1 MKFHSFPLAAAL
13 ATVALAY
20 PALALDAPEDNA
32 PPPPPAADDAA
43 LPKIKLPDVA
53 DPAPAEQIA
62 FLGVVSSD
70 IPDMLADHLGLK
82 PSEGIVVRS
91 LVPDGP
97 AAQAGVTIHD
107 VITKVGGKAI
117 GSPADIS
124 AEISN
129 HKPGEKLA
137 LDLIH
142 KGKPAT
148 VEVTLGTRPAEMAD
162 VGAKTLDQLD
172 MDGLPKE
179 LAERL
184 RGMFE
189 NNAGGMNQQMDKAM
203 RDLQKNMLDA
213 LPGKPNAQ
221 GGPQVRIQ
229 SNATVK
235 MSDKLG
241 SVEVQSKDKSKE
253 VVVRDKGGNV
263 TWQGPWDTAQ
273 DKAAAP
279 DDIRER
285 IDALNLDSTFT
296 GQGLRLQMR
305 QVAPDE

>member
-1 MKFHSFPLAAAL
+1 MKFDPFPLAAAL
-13 ATVALAY
+13 ATVALAF
-20 PALALDAPEDNA
+20 PALALDAPEDTA
-32 PPPPPAADDAA
+32 PPPPAAVNDPA
-43 LPKIKLPDVA
+43 LPTIKLPDVA
-53 DPAPAEQIA
+53 DPSPAETSA

-97 AAQAGVTIHD
+97 AAKAGVTIYD

-124 AEISN
+124 SEISG
-129 HKPGEKLA
+129 HKPGDKLA

-162 VGAKTLDQLD
+162 AGAKTLDQLD

-179 LAERL
+179 LADRL
-184 RGMFE
+184 RGMFQ
-189 NNAGGMNQQMDKAM
+189 NNAGGMNLQMDKAL
-203 RDLQKNMLDA
+203 RDLQKNMLGA
-213 LPGKPNAQ
+213 MNGKPDAE
-221 GGPQVRIQ
+221 GAPQVRIQ

-253 VVVRDKGGNV
+253 VVVRDKEGNV

-279 DDIRER
+279 DDVRER
-285 IDALNLDSTFT
+285 IDAVNLDNTFT